1 MAEMKEKQKRKVNNS
16 GMTLVEIL
24 VAIAILTV
32 VSMGLLQAFVS
43 AVKYNR
49 DAKDKQRA
57 INLAQSVM
65 ESCKAYSLEDIYRQF
80 NGVGL
85 TFGIYKGTVGS
96 YSGLGGSINPDHTF
110 APSVDNKY
118 TFKMENVQYDG
129 KLYNVDI
136 ALQPNAMPASVENVA
151 KTPKFSVYNDAIF
164 SQPSDEYKYVYQDV
178 INELKNA
185 GMKIDQL
192 PTLTTLDTDKVVI
205 NERKLEITMFNNSG
219 AECVTAAVSY
229 KYTIDKYEITKDDG
243 TKEEF
248 TGTFTTTVD
257 GSDDSTTYNVYDNT
271 VTIANGARLDNVF
284 IYYYPAY
291 NNNYLGSACEKD
303 DIIITNNTG
312 KTRNVYLVK
321 QAKPGL
327 SGASLYNSEQSYHP
341 NVTLLGSS
349 GINLY
354 HNMLKKLGGGV
365 VSANISAR
373 SAGSA
378 VDSLHEEWYDEE
390 SKIMVYDVVVTVTDL
405 KKGTVEMV
413 LNGSINDK

>member
-1 MAEMKEKQKRKVNNS
+1 M
-16 GMTLVEIL
+16 
-24 VAIAILTV
+24 
-32 VSMGLLQAFVS
+32 
-43 AVKYNR
+43 
-49 DAKDKQRA
+49 
-57 INLAQSVM
+57 
-65 ESCKAYSLEDIYRQF
+65 
-80 NGVGL
+80 
-85 TFGIYKGTVGS
+85 
-96 YSGLGGSINPDHTF
+96 
-110 APSVDNKY
+110 
-118 TFKMENVQYDG
+118 
-129 KLYNVDI
+129 
-136 ALQPNAMPASVENVA
+136 
-151 KTPKFSVYNDAIF
+151 
-164 SQPSDEYKYVYQDV
+164 
-178 INELKNA
+178 
-185 GMKIDQL
+185 
-192 PTLTTLDTDKVVI
+192 
-205 NERKLEITMFNNSG
+205 
-219 AECVTAAVSY
+219 
-229 KYTIDKYEITKDDG
+229 
-243 TKEEF
+243 
-248 TGTFTTTVD
+248 
-257 GSDDSTTYNVYDNT
+257 
-271 VTIANGARLDNVF
+271 ANGARLDNVF